1 MPVKSDFLKEY
12 KFVFLKKMD
21 WRNEQE
27 MNNLKKYGRV

>member
-1 MPVKSDFLKEY
+1 MPVKSDFLKGC